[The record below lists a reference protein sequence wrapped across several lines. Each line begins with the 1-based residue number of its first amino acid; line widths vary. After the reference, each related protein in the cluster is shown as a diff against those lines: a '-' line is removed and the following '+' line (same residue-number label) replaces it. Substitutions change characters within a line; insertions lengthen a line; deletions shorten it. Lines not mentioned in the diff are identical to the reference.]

1 MTFASSLL
9 FAAVTV
15 GTWNGEWFPSGRAEH
30 RAAPEIEEATVQAAG
45 RMLREGLAK
54 ADPEGTNG
62 VIICLNEMRG
72 PKVVERLC
80 TAIGRTNLT
89 VAIISG
95 YRRRDR
101 FDQQQDAIITTLP
114 VTEAHWSKWKNAK
127 QDTPPRGYAFAKIV
141 ISPAVTANVYSVHL
155 KSNYGQTTDELA
167 RRNAAKRLNA
177 IAQIAESEKDRRG
190 KRQSVIVAGDFNAD
204 KWSKRFSLDRL
215 FTVLEEAGFM
225 NTLELMPSS
234 LRITYPGRGKW
245 GNSALDYI
253 MLKSLEPCG
262 PPFTVSAEGI
272 SDHDPVF
279 VNIESG
285 GL

>member
-45 RMLREGLAK
+45 RMLRDGLAK

-114 VTEAHWSKWKNAK
+114 VTEAHWSKWKSAK

-141 ISPAVTANVYSVHL
+141 LSPAVTANVYSVHL

-225 NTLELMPSS
+225 NTLELMPAS
-234 LRITYPGRGKW
+234 LRVTYPGSGKW

-253 MLKSLEPCG
+253 MLKALEPCG

-279 VNIESG
+279 VNIAP
-285 GL
+285 